1 MGTSE
6 VTLSKRQFLGMLA
19 AASTAS
25 LSPVLFAGD
34 NTHAQ
39 HAAASSNSKELVAA
53 AEECVSIGQECKAH
67 IYQTLKSD
75 DLSLTQCLIEVRN
88 TIAVCNSLVEVLT
101 NGSVHD
107 KALAKVCA
115 DICAV
120 CRDECNKHAAK
131 HPICKTM
138 ADSCDKSIK
147 ACLKYI
153 G

>member
-1 MGTSE
+1 MDTSDL
-6 VTLSKRQFLGMLA
+6 TFSKRQFLGMLA
-19 AASTAS
+19 AASAAS
-25 LSPVLFAGD
+25 LSPTLLAD
-34 NTHAQ
+34 NHPHAN
-39 HAAASSNSKELVAA
+39 HASSYSKELAAA

-101 NGSVHD
+101 NGSAHD

-115 DICAV
+115 DICTV
-120 CRDECNKHAAK
+120 CRDECNKHAEK
-131 HPICKTM
+131 HPVCKTM

>member
-1 MGTSE
+1 MDTSE

-19 AASTAS
+19 AASAAS
-25 LSPVLFAGD
+25 LSPTLLAG
-34 NTHAQ
+34 NNPHA
-39 HAAASSNSKELVAA
+39 HHASSYSKELAAA

-120 CRDECNKHAAK
+120 CRDECNKHAVK
-131 HPICKTM
+131 HPVCKTM

>member
-1 MGTSE
+1 MNTPKN
-6 VTLSKRQFLGMLA
+6 TLSKRQFLGLLA
-19 AASTAS
+19 TVSAVSM
-25 LSPVLFAGD
+25 SPKLLAG
-34 NTHAQ
+34 NAHAQ
-39 HAAASSNSKELVAA
+39 HNGASYSKELVKA
-53 AEECVSIGQECKAH
+53 AEECASVGQACKAH

-75 DLSLTQCLIEVRN
+75 DLSLTVCLLQVRN
-88 TIAVCNSLVEVLT
+88 TIATCNALVEVLT
-101 NGSVHD
+101 NGSAHD

-115 DICAV
+115 DICAD

-138 ADSCDKSIK
+138 AESCDASIK